1 VRFVA
6 GGTGLVPALFEAVAI
21 EEVSEEISD
30 PSAQAEFEELFED
43 PFGGDDV
50 PPLSPGP
57 LGHAGA
63 LALPEE
69 GFSAACW
76 EGFREAA

>member
-1 VRFVA
+1 
-6 GGTGLVPALFEAVAI
+6 VPALFEAVAI
-21 EEVSEEISD
+21 EEVSEGLLED
-30 PSAQAEFEELFED
+30 PSALAELEELFEAPFAGD
-43 PFGGDDV
+43 PDDV

-76 EGFREAA
+76 EDPAVREAA